1 MRSASFWSSLTALVA
16 IIACDNLASS
26 GPTCGPGNI
35 ATTSLDWVYA
45 TNVEAGL
52 YFASVDPSI
61 FTFAGTVDSTPQASI
76 AATAVAQAVG
86 TNFPQGCAIAL
97 AAQNV
102 VTFNF
107 NDCSGPL
114 GITNLSG
121 IVMATIDT
129 TGNGRVQA
137 QLTGTHITS
146 NGAIF
151 DLNTS
156 AVATLSANGQTIL
169 KATSMSTGT
178 GPNGNSIA
186 HAGSYTVVWPTSP
199 NCATIDA
206 TFFGGLTDASTID
219 ASSPG
224 TPTLDAVGVTTT
236 TVNSYVACT
245 GLCPQSG
252 TTTSS
257 LNGQSVTLTFTGFNT
272 AECTVPTGQGGL
284 PIKCG

>member
-1 MRSASFWSSLTALVA
+1 MTRSLAAGALVA
-16 IIACDNLASS
+16 ILACDSANGA
-26 GPTCGPGNI
+26 PTCGAGNI

-45 TNVEAGL
+45 ANLEAGL
-52 YFASVDPSI
+52 YFAAIDPSI
-61 FTFAGTVDSTPQASI
+61 FTFAGTVDATPQATI
-76 AATAVAQAVG
+76 ATTAVAQAVG
-86 TNFPQGCAIAL
+86 MNFPGGCAIAI
-97 AAQNV
+97 ADENA

-121 IVMATIDT
+121 IVVATINT
-129 TGNGRVQA
+129 TGDGQVQT

-156 AVATLSANGQTIL
+156 GIATVTANGQKTL
-169 KATSMSTGT
+169 TATSMSTGK

-186 HAGSYTVVWPTSP
+186 HSGSFTVVWPTSP
-199 NCATIDA
+199 SCATIDA
-206 TFFGGLTDASTID
+206 AFFGGLPAASTTDVSSLDVTDA
-219 ASSPG
+219 A
-224 TPTLDAVGVTTT
+224 GVTTT
-236 TVNSYVACT
+236 TIHDYVACT
-245 GLCPQSG
+245 GTCPQSG

-272 AECTVPTGQGGL
+272 AECTAPNGQGGL
-284 PIKCG
+284 PLKCG